1 MSDIEVK
8 LRGNGF
14 YQSDDDFTLALTAD
28 AGRYWF
34 TLYGRKTVTP
44 DDDRVQFDFNDMTRA
59 ELEELHCAIGLVL
72 DEPNVRLDGQEEAQ

>member
-1 MSDIEVK
+1 MADIKIK

-14 YQSDDDFTLALTAD
+14 YQSEDDFTLALTAD

-59 ELEELHCAIGLVL
+59 ELEELHCAIGLIL
-72 DEPNVRLDGQEEAQ
+72 DAPNDLSEGSNEG